1 MHAKGNMEKFLFFEA
16 AAGRACNSS
25 SITRI
30 LICKSVKLLKAGVA
44 MKRVLPVLCLCLLYC
59 NSNPAQQKSGTPA
72 PNDAAASETRDTSPS
87 SPNESAVKL
96 PVRRVVLYKNGVG
109 YFEHLGRVRG
119 SQDVHIDFTS
129 AQLNDVLKSLTVLDL
144 AGGRITG
151 VDYNSEAPLVRRL
164 ATLRLALG
172 ERPTISDFLGALRGA
187 RLEVRG
193 SAGPALTGRLL
204 SVERKTRSATNWTV
218 ETDEISLIGD
228 NGEVHSVDLN
238 PTTSIRIAEKDLQV
252 EVGRYLSLI
261 ASSRD
266 QDVRRMTIS
275 TTGNGERNLY
285 VSYISEVPIWKTT
298 YRIVLPTK
306 PDKKP
311 LLQGWAIVDNTVG
324 EDWNE
329 VELSLVAGAP
339 HSFIQQ
345 LSEPYYGRRPVVPL
359 PESVELSP
367 QTHAATLSE
376 GNGRLSGAVTDATG
390 GVIAGASVKLM
401 DESNAIV
408 AQTTTDSSGNYS
420 FSSLAPGTFRLQTER
435 SGFKTNLIT
444 ALTVAPGENQ
454 ANARLDVGASAET
467 VTVTASN
474 ASLQTESSE
483 MGRNIS
489 LSGVA
494 NRPHVG
500 VGSGSG
506 RGVMGGVPGGTIGG
520 MVGGVV
526 GGIGGAGPPSTAA
539 LEEARA
545 MGEAAASGRELADL
559 FEYKLKDKVTLKKNQ
574 SALVPIAQ
582 TEIEAEKV
590 SIWNGMNGSGR
601 PLRGLW
607 LKNTS
612 PLTFDGGSF
621 SILEDEVFA
630 GEGLTDPIK
639 PGERRLLSYATDLG
653 LLVDAQRN
661 SRPQH
666 VTLAKIS
673 KGVLTQVSRLE
684 ERTLYTVRNQD
695 AAART
700 LVIEH
705 AARMGWSL
713 AKGAKDPEE
722 RAPGTYRF
730 RLDVP
735 GKATASLPVEEM
747 RTLDVTYAISN
758 LSTEQIGVFVKNKT
772 ITAEMEQALE
782 RIMEQKAVVAKLE
795 EEMENRQKD
804 IDRIVED
811 QGRLRENMKALR
823 GSPEEKALLQRYTKQ
838 LDEQETQIESLRK
851 TIRDTEARRDRE
863 NDQLEKMIDGL
874 HLEAAL
880 HD

>member
-1 MHAKGNMEKFLFFEA
+1 
-16 AAGRACNSS
+16 
-25 SITRI
+25 
-30 LICKSVKLLKAGVA
+30 
-44 MKRVLPVLCLCLLYC
+44 MKRVLPVLCLSFLFCI
-59 NSNPAQQKSGTPA
+59 SNPAQEKNTATPQST
-72 PNDAAASETRDTSPS
+72 AAANERRES
-87 SPNESAVKL
+87 SPNSSQESASKL

-151 VDYNSEAPLVRRL
+151 VDYNSEAPLARRL

-172 ERPTISDFLGALRGA
+172 ERPSVSEFLGALRGA

-193 SAGPALTGRLL
+193 AAGPALTGRLL

-218 ETDEISLIGD
+218 ETDEISLITD
-228 NGEVHSVDLN
+228 AGEVHSVDLN
-238 PTTSIRIAEKDLQV
+238 PTTSVRIAEKDLQV
-252 EVGRYLSLI
+252 EVGRYLNLI

-306 PDKKP
+306 AEKKP

-345 LSEPYYGRRPVVPL
+345 LSEPFYGRRPVVPL
-359 PESVELSP
+359 PESVQLSP
-367 QTHAATLSE
+367 QTHAATLSG
-376 GNGRLSGAVTDATG
+376 GNGRLSGAVADSSGA
-390 GVIAGASVKLM
+390 VIAGANVKLM
-401 DESNAIV
+401 DENGLIV

-420 FSSLAPGTFRLQTER
+420 FSSLSPGNYRVQTER
-435 SGFKTNLIT
+435 PGFKTHLMTQLN
-444 ALTVAPGENQ
+444 VAPGENQ
-454 ANARLDVGASAET
+454 ANARLDVGASTET
-467 VTVTASN
+467 VTVSANSVMLNTETAGLAMSN
-474 ASLQTESSE
+474 
-483 MGRNIS
+483 R

-500 VGSGSG
+500 VGSG
-506 RGVMGGVPGGTIGG
+506 T
-520 MVGGVV
+520 
-526 GGIGGAGPPSTAA
+526 GAGLGGESFTPPPPPPPSVANI
-539 LEEARA
+539 EEARA
-545 MGEAAASGRELADL
+545 MGEAAASGQELGDL
-559 FEYKLKDKVTLKKNQ
+559 FEYKLKDRVTLKKNQ

-590 SIWNGMNGSGR
+590 SLWSGTSGSGR

-621 SILEDEVFA
+621 SVLENEVFA

-653 LLVDAQRN
+653 LLVEAQTN

-673 KGVLTQVSRLE
+673 KGILTHVSRLE

-700 LVIEH
+700 LVVEH
-705 AARMGWSL
+705 PSRMGWSL
-713 AKGAKDPEE
+713 AKGAKEPEE
-722 RAPGTYRF
+722 KAPGTYRF
-730 RLDVP
+730 RLEVP
-735 GKATASLPVEEM
+735 AKATASLPVEEM
-747 RTLDVTYAISN
+747 RTLDVTYAISALN
-758 LSTEQIGVFVKNKT
+758 TDQIGLFVKNKT
-772 ITAEMEQALE
+772 ITPEMAEALE
-782 RIMEQKAVVAKLE
+782 RIMDQKAVVAKLE

-823 GSPEEKALLQRYTKQ
+823 GSAEEKTLLQRYTKQ
-838 LDEQETQIESLRK
+838 LDEQETQLESLRK
-851 TIRDTEARRDRE
+851 TIRDTEAQRDKA

-874 HLEAAL
+874 HIEATL
-880 HD
+880 

>member
-1 MHAKGNMEKFLFFEA
+1 
-16 AAGRACNSS
+16 
-25 SITRI
+25 
-30 LICKSVKLLKAGVA
+30 
-44 MKRVLPVLCLCLLYC
+44 MKRVLPVLCLSFLCFHA
-59 NSNPAQQKSGTPA
+59 SSAQENATVRAQNA
-72 PNDAAASETRDTSPS
+72 AAASEAREG
-87 SPNESAVKL
+87 SPNGSNEAAVKL

-109 YFEHLGRVRG
+109 YFEHLGHVRG
-119 SQDVHIDFTS
+119 NQDVHIDFTS

-151 VDYNSEAPLVRRL
+151 VDYNSEAPLARRL

-172 ERPTISDFLGALRGA
+172 EKPTVSDFLGALRGA
-187 RLEVRG
+187 RIEVRG
-193 SAGPALTGRLL
+193 TTGPALTGRLL

-218 ETDEISLIGD
+218 ETDEISLISD

-238 PTTSIRIAEKDLQV
+238 PTTSVRIAEKDLQL
-252 EVGRYLSLI
+252 EVGRYLNLI

-329 VELSLVAGAP
+329 VDLSLVAGAP

-345 LSEPYYGRRPVVPL
+345 LSEPFYGRRPVVPL
-359 PESVELSP
+359 PESVQLSP
-367 QTHAATLSE
+367 QTHAATLSG
-376 GNGRLSGAVTDATG
+376 GNGRLSGAVTDASG
-390 GVIAGASVKLM
+390 ALIAGANVKLM
-401 DESNAIV
+401 DENNLIV

-420 FSSLAPGTFRLQTER
+420 FSSLAPGSYRVQTER
-435 SGFKTNLIT
+435 PGFKTNLIT
-444 ALTVAPGENQ
+444 QLNVAPGENQ
-454 ANARLDVGASAET
+454 ANARLDLGASTET
-467 VTVTASN
+467 VTVSASTS
-474 ASLQTESSE
+474 SLNTESSE
-483 MGRNIS
+483 PSMAGRS

-500 VGSGSG
+500 IG
-506 RGVMGGVPGGTIGG
+506 RGVMGGV
-520 MVGGVV
+520 VGGV
-526 GGIGGAGPPSTAA
+526 IGGFGAPPPPPPPAPSVAN

-545 MGEAAASGRELADL
+545 MGEAAASGQELGDL

-574 SALVPIAQ
+574 SALVPIVQ
-582 TEIEAEKV
+582 TEIDAEKV
-590 SIWNGMNGSGR
+590 SLWNGTTGSGR

-612 PLTFDGGSF
+612 ALTFDGGSF
-621 SILEDEVFA
+621 SVLENEVFA

-653 LLVDAQRN
+653 LLVEAQKN
-661 SRPQH
+661 SRPQR

-684 ERTLYTVRNQD
+684 ERTLYTVHNQD
-695 AAART
+695 AVGRT

-705 AARMGWSL
+705 PARMGWSL
-713 AKGAKDPEE
+713 AKGAKEPEE
-722 RAPGTYRF
+722 RAPGMYRF
-730 RLDVP
+730 RLEVAA
-735 GKATASLPVEEM
+735 KAVASLPVEEV
-747 RTLDVTYAISN
+747 RTLDMTYAISN
-758 LSTEQIGVFVKNKT
+758 LNTDQIGVFVKNKS
-772 ITAEMEQALE
+772 ITAEMAQALQK
-782 RIMEQKAVVAKLE
+782 IMDQKAVVARLE

-823 GSPEEKALLQRYTKQ
+823 GSPEEKSLLQRYTKQ
-838 LDEQETQIESLRK
+838 LDEQETQLESLRK
-851 TIRDTEARRDRE
+851 AIRDTEAQRDKE
-863 NDQLEKMIDGL
+863 NDQLEKMIDEL
-874 HLEAAL
+874 QIETSL
-880 HD
+880 

>member
-1 MHAKGNMEKFLFFEA
+1 MEE
-16 AAGRACNSS
+16 RESS
-25 SITRI
+25 
-30 LICKSVKLLKAGVA
+30 G
-44 MKRVLPVLCLCLLYC
+44 
-59 NSNPAQQKSGTPA
+59 SG
-72 PNDAAASETRDTSPS
+72 ASEP
-87 SPNESAVKL
+87 AAKL

-151 VDYNSEAPLVRRL
+151 VDYNSEAPLARRL

-172 ERPTISDFLGALRGA
+172 ERPSVSEFLGALRGA
-187 RLEVRG
+187 RLEVRSG
-193 SAGPALTGRLL
+193 AGPALTGRLL

-218 ETDEISLIGD
+218 ETDEISLITD
-228 NGEVHSVDLN
+228 TGEVHSVDLN
-238 PTTSIRIAEKDLQV
+238 PTTSVRIAEKDLQV
-252 EVGRYLSLI
+252 EVGRYLNLI

-275 TTGNGERNLY
+275 TAGSGERNLY

-306 PDKKP
+306 ADKKP

-345 LSEPYYGRRPVVPL
+345 LSEPFYGRRPVVPL
-359 PESVELSP
+359 PESVQLSP
-367 QTHAATLSE
+367 QTHAATLSG
-376 GNGRLSGAVTDATG
+376 GNGHLSGVVTDPSGAV
-390 GVIAGASVKLM
+390 VAGANVKLM
-401 DESNAIV
+401 DQNGAIV
-408 AQTTTDSSGNYS
+408 AQTATDSGGNYS
-420 FSSLAPGTFRLQTER
+420 FSSLSPGSYRVQTER
-435 SGFKTNLIT
+435 PGFKSYLMTQLS
-444 ALTVAPGENQ
+444 VAPGENQ
-454 ANARLDVGASAET
+454 ANARLEVGQSTET
-467 VTVTASN
+467 VTVTAE
-474 ASLQTESSE
+474 ASTVQAMSAFVSA
-483 MGRNIS
+483 GNR

-506 RGVMGGVPGGTIGG
+506 GGVGGGSF
-520 MVGGVV
+520 VV
-526 GGIGGAGPPSTAA
+526 APAPPPPPSAVS
-539 LEEARA
+539 LEEVRA
-545 MGEAAASGRELADL
+545 MGEAAASGQELGDL
-559 FEYKLKDKVTLKKNQ
+559 FEYKLKDRVTLKKNQ

-590 SIWNGMNGSGR
+590 SLWNGTSGSGR

-621 SILEDEVFA
+621 SVLENEVFA

-653 LLVDAQRN
+653 LLVEAQT
-661 SRPQH
+661 SGQPQH
-666 VTLAKIS
+666 VTLARIS
-673 KGVLTQVSRLE
+673 KGVLTHVSRME

-695 AAART
+695 AVART
-700 LVIEH
+700 LVVEH
-705 AARMGWSL
+705 PARAGWSL
-713 AKGAKDPEE
+713 AKGAKEPEE
-722 RAPGTYRF
+722 KAPGMYRF
-730 RLDVP
+730 RLEVP
-735 GKATASLPVEEM
+735 AKATASLPVEEM

-758 LSTEQIGVFVKNKT
+758 LNSDQVELFVKAKT
-772 ITAEMEQALE
+772 ITPEMAQALQK
-782 RIMEQKAVVAKLE
+782 IMDQKAVVTKLE
-795 EEMENRQKD
+795 DEMENRQKD

-823 GSPEEKALLQRYTKQ
+823 GSAEEKALLQRYTKQ
-838 LDEQETQIESLRK
+838 LDEQETQLEALRK
-851 TIRDTEARRDRE
+851 AIRDTEAERDKANE
-863 NDQLEKMIDGL
+863 QLEKMIEEL
-874 HLEAAL
+874 QLEATV
-880 HD
+880 